1 MNGCWMDGQVDEWV
15 GRWTDVMR
23 VEGQRGTDVKGWM
36 GGIFGML
43 DCKDSDNHETRLL
56 KLNT

>member
-1 MNGCWMDGQVDEWV
+1 M